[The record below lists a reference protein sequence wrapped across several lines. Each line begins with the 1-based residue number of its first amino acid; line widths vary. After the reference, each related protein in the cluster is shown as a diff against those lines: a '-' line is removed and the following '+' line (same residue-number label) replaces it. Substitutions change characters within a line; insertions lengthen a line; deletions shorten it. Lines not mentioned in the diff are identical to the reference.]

1 MSRRAFIAALPLL
14 AGAVFALSSFGG
26 SASASGVDLLASARG
41 PLLHATSSVPTSS
54 AAQHFV
60 VAPTGNEARY
70 RVREQLAGL
79 DFPND
84 AVGATSAITGA
95 IVVESD
101 GRMVRDQSKITVDLR
116 PLKSDKDRRDG
127 YIQRRTLQTA
137 EFPTVELVPTAVR
150 GLTLT
155 APFSGAKSF
164 ELMGDLTIKGVT
176 KPTTWTVTAQFDG
189 ARVTGTAATT
199 FSFEEFGLAKPR
211 VASVL
216 SVADS
221 IRLEYDFTLVA
232 EGAGAR

>member
-1 MSRRAFIAALPLL
+1 MSRRTSMAALPLM
-14 AGAVFALSSFGG
+14 AGAAFVISSFGA
-26 SASASGVDLLASARG
+26 ASAVPAPLASPSLAV
-41 PLLHATSSVPTSS
+41 AVPA
-54 AAQHFV
+54 AAQRFV
-60 VAPTGNEARY
+60 VAPSGNEARY

-95 IVVESD
+95 IVVGSD
-101 GRMVRDQSKITVDLR
+101 GRIVRDESKITVDLR

-155 APFSGAKSF
+155 SPLTGAKSF
-164 ELMGDLTIKGVT
+164 ELIGDLTIKGVM

-189 ARVTGTAATT
+189 ARVTGNAATT
-199 FSFEEFGLAKPR
+199 FSFEEFGLTKPR

-232 EGAGAR
+232 EGAASR